1 MQGQLDAFV
10 HGYSHIRPHRALG
23 RCTPLQAYSARTK
36 ARPAGATVG
45 TYFRVRED
53 RVDKAGKVSL
63 RYDSRLYKIGVGRA
77 HKGRAVRLLIADREI
92 RVIDTNGELLR
103 ELTLDPSRI
112 YQPLRPRSRVQ
123 DVPTHMSGMS

>member
-1 MQGQLDAFV
+1 M
-10 HGYSHIRPHRALG
+10 SRRPHRALG
-23 RCTPLQAYSARTK
+23 RRTPLQAYSSRVK
-36 ARPAGATVG
+36 ARPAGASTA

-53 RVDKAGKVSL
+53 KVDTAGKVSL
-63 RYDSRLYKIGVGRA
+63 RYHSRLYKIGIGRA
-77 HKGRAVRLLIADREI
+77 HKGRVVRLLIADRDI

-112 YQPLRPRSRVQ
+112 YQPLRTTSRVQ